1 MGAELREDDGVGMR
15 IGRILDANGE
25 GNGKLRVHYGSS
37 APENCTG
44 PIRAQAPSHLVI
56 VDAAHLG
63 GQPGDVALLE
73 RHQITG
79 TSFSTH
85 SLPLNV
91 IVDFVAASNP
101 QLQDVL
107 LIGIQP
113 KAMGFDEP
121 LTDTIEQVAQDLA
134 NGLRE
139 AVA

>member
-1 MGAELREDDGVGMR
+1 MR
-15 IGRILDANGE
+15 IGRILDAAPGDQ
-25 GNGKLRVHYGSS
+25 GKLRVHYGSS

-44 PIRAQAPSHLVI
+44 PIRSQAPSHLVLI
-56 VDAAHLG
+56 DAAHLG

-73 RHQITG
+73 RDQIVG

-85 SLPLNV
+85 TLPLNV
-91 IVDFVAASNP
+91 IIDFIASSNP
-101 QLQDVL
+101 QLEDVF

-121 LTDTIEQVAQDLA
+121 LTDTIEQVAQDVA
-134 NGLRE
+134 SALRE

>member
-15 IGRILDANGE
+15 IGRILDASGD
-25 GNGKLRVHYGSS
+25 GTGKLRVHYGSS

-56 VDAAHLG
+56 IDAAHLG

-73 RHQITG
+73 RDQIRG

-85 SLPLNV
+85 SLPLNM
-91 IVDFVAASNP
+91 IVDFIAAANP
-101 QLQDVL
+101 QLQDVM

-113 KAMGFDEP
+113 QAMGFDEP
-121 LTDTIEQVAQDLA
+121 LTQRLEEVAQELA
-134 NGLRE
+134 AGLRE

>member
-1 MGAELREDDGVGMR
+1 MGAELRGDDGVGMR
-15 IGRILDANGE
+15 IGRILDEKPDATGR
-25 GNGKLRVHYGSS
+25 LRVHYGSS

-56 VDAAHLG
+56 IDAAHLG

-73 RHQITG
+73 REHISG
-79 TSFSTH
+79 ASFCTH
-85 SLPLNV
+85 ALPLNV

-113 KAMGFDEP
+113 EAMGFDEP
-121 LTDTIEQVAQDLA
+121 LSDRIEEVAQDMA
-134 NGLRE
+134 TTLRE
-139 AVA
+139 ALA